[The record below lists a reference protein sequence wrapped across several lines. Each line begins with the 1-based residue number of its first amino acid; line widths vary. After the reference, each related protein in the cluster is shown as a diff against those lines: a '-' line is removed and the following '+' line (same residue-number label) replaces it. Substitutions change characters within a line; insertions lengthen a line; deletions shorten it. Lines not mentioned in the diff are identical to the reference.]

1 MDRRAAWILGFIFGG
16 LFLCLFGFLFILSMA
31 VRSGGGDTDVIS
43 GDDIVGVVEVIGPIQ
58 DSKDIVEKIRKF
70 RDADAVKA
78 IVLRVDSPG
87 GAVGPSQEIYD
98 AILDARKKKKVVA
111 SMGSTAASGGYY
123 IAAAADQ
130 IYANPGT
137 LTGSI
142 GVIFQIPNV
151 EGLFR
156 WAGVQMNTVT
166 AGGMKDIGSPFK
178 TMSPED
184 RAYLESVLQNV
195 HVQFIQAV
203 AEGRNLEVEAVRPY
217 ADGRIFTGEQ
227 AKSYKLVDELGGL
240 QDAAL
245 AAAKLAGIEGE
256 PTLRYPEKDKPLL
269 RELLGEDLQGAA
281 AGVISGAVKQGVNEL
296 GGGFGLQYRMPGLA
310 Q

>member
-1 MDRRAAWILGFIFGG
+1 
-16 LFLCLFGFLFILSMA
+16 
-31 VRSGGGDTDVIS
+31 
-43 GDDIVGVVEVIGPIQ
+43 
-58 DSKDIVEKIRKF
+58 
-70 RDADAVKA
+70 
-78 IVLRVDSPG
+78 
-87 GAVGPSQEIYD
+87 
-98 AILDARKKKKVVA
+98 
-111 SMGSTAASGGYY
+111 
-123 IAAAADQ
+123 AADQ

-195 HVQFIQAV
+195 HAQFIKAV
-203 AEGRNLEVEAVRPY
+203 ADGRKMDVEAVRPY

-240 QDAAL
+240 QDAAQ

-269 RELLGEDLQGAA
+269 REL
-281 AGVISGAVKQGVNEL
+281 
-296 GGGFGLQYRMPGLA
+296 
-310 Q
+310 